1 MENKFHTNRSA
12 QLESQLGRVKEELLQ
27 ISKKYHEKELGVQAI
42 YKDEEVTKG
51 KLLEEFQNKISDK
64 DYEMKKE
71 LQKYLNENS
80 KLKQQ
85 IIELRGGAH

>member
-1 MENKFHTNRSA
+1 MESKFQANRAA
-12 QLESQLGRVKEELLQ
+12 QLESQLARVKEELLQ

-64 DYEMKKE
+64 DYEMKRE

-85 IIELRGGAH
+85 II

>member
-1 MENKFHTNRSA
+1 MENKFQTNKAA
-12 QLESQLGRVKEELLQ
+12 QLESELVRVKEELLE

-51 KLLEEFQNKISDK
+51 RLLEEFQNKISDK

-85 IIELRGGAH
+85 II